1 MQDIVKYHNDF
12 NKVKLPSLTEQ
23 EQNIFFGIISKIK
36 TKGEG
41 KIGRVTIIST
51 PNQISYSKETI
62 KFTPQELLEFS
73 TENLTNKALG
83 DLLTT
88 LREKIFKADF
98 TMLIE
103 KDDED
108 LIGKVIINLFETF
121 ALLYPK
127 NDTEYNNLLRVE
139 MTIHPYFAYLVNEL
153 RADFTRFELAEFI
166 ALSGKYTKTLYRLL
180 KQFRQTGWAEWDF
193 KEFKDLLD
201 IPEDYEMCNIDQR
214 ILKPAIKE
222 LTQERNLFDFG
233 KRIPFK
239 DLKYTKIKKGGNKV
253 TAIRFEW
260 KKEKVQEGLESLTE
274 KAKITN
280 TTYTKEPNL
289 KAYCGL
295 YVDIPTTQGRVT
307 GKITNIYETNEKIIM
322 EIIDENF
329 NTTNLPFDNL
339 ESLEKCINTYKI

>member
-1 MQDIVKYHNDF
+1 MQDIVKFHNDL

-41 KIGRVTIIST
+41 KIGRATIIST

-222 LTQERNLFDFG
+222 LTQERNLLDFG

>member
-1 MQDIVKYHNDF
+1 MQDIVKFHNDL